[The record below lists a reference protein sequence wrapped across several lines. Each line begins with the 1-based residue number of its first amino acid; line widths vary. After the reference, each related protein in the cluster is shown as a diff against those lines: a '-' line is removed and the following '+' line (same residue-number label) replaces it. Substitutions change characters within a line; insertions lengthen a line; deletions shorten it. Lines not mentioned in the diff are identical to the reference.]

1 MSKSS
6 CNCIDWCH
14 FKHEIL
20 THYTSNVSWFHT
32 QQQRQRK
39 DRISS
44 SFTVGKHR
52 MHSRSPA
59 LKKVPKTKNAE
70 YPQQEAAGEET
81 ESLQRETRYVR
92 VVRLTELLF
101 SLEGAREREREREQ
115 KQAIAEK
122 SRNGRSKQQ
131 RKTKQKTSR
140 FPPPRLT
147 QCLLCRK
154 KKD

>member
-101 SLEGAREREREREQ
+101 SLEGAREREREREN
-115 KQAIAEK
+115 K
-122 SRNGRSKQQ
+122 SRLSPRRRKTDDPNNNERRSK
-131 RKTKQKTSR
+131 RHHG
-140 FPPPRLT
+140 F
-147 QCLLCRK
+147 LLLV
-154 KKD
+154 